1 VVEVRQVAKS
11 ERTPRLRM
19 LSSVIRRIGSSEL
32 GIVEQWHESVRLI
45 GVRALGRVQTR

>member
-19 LSSVIRRIGSSEL
+19 LLSVIGRIGSSER
-32 GIVEQWHESVRLI
+32 GIVEHSIPGRDVPES
-45 GVRALGRVQTR
+45 A